1 MTIGDV
7 VYWLGWAIFRAV
19 AHLLWRYRVS
29 GRWKVPRTGPLLIVS
44 NHPSWYDP
52 LSVGGVMPRRIWFL
66 AKRELFKW
74 PILGGL
80 CRLTGQIPVRRG
92 ASDRAALE
100 KALAYLKQ
108 GRVVMIFPEGRVEKR
123 EMLLPAHTGAA
134 MLALRSG
141 ATILPIAHTGTR
153 RVLHAW
159 FPRVCIE
166 FGEPFKPQ
174 LPEGIARKVGLQL
187 LTEEIMERIAAMLPP
202 DERGVYADLLPPVS
216 ENSSVTSLPEMPMGI
231 D

>member
-7 VYWLGWAIFRAV
+7 VYWLVWAVFRVV
-19 AHLLWRYRVS
+19 AHLLWRYRIV
-29 GRWKVPRTGPLLIVS
+29 GRWKVPRAGPLLIVS

-52 LSVGGVMPRRIWFL
+52 LSIGGVLPRRVWFL

-74 PILGGL
+74 PIMGGL
-80 CRLTGQIPVRRG
+80 CHLTGQIPVRRG
-92 ASDRAALE
+92 ASDRIALE
-100 KALAYLKQ
+100 KALAYLRQ
-108 GRVVMIFPEGRVEKR
+108 GRAVMIFPEGRVEKR
-123 EMLLPAHTGAA
+123 ETLLPAHNGVA

-141 ATILPIAHTGTR
+141 ATILPVAHTGTE

-159 FPRVCIE
+159 FPRLCVEI
-166 FGEPFKPQ
+166 GEPFKPR
-174 LPEGIARKVGLQL
+174 LPEGISRKVGLQL

-202 DERGVYADLLPPVS
+202 EERGAYAAFLHAAS
-216 ENSSVTSLPEMPMGI
+216 ENSSATALPEMPMGI